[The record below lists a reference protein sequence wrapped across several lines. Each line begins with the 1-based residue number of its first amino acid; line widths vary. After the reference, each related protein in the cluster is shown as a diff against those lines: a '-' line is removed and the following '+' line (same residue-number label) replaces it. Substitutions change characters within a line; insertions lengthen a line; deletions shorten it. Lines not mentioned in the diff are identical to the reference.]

1 MQRGFVF
8 CNTDRDQVLCIN
20 QEKTGFLWKDVES
33 TQVLNQAICLSDL
46 TEAKNICNR
55 IVKSELANDL
65 EIINV
70 ARLYKKFF

>member
-8 CNTDRDQVLCIN
+8 CNPDRDQVLCIN
-20 QEKTGFLWKDVES
+20 KEKTGFLWRDVES
-33 TQVLNQAICLSDL
+33 TQILNQAICLSDL

-55 IVKSELANDL
+55 IMKSELANNL

>member
-8 CNTDRDQVLCIN
+8 CSPDHNQVLCVN
-20 QEKTGFLWKDVES
+20 DAKDGFLWKEVDD
-33 TQVLNQAICLSDL
+33 TKILNQAMCLGDL
-46 TEAKNICNR
+46 TEAKNVCNR
-55 IVKSELANDL
+55 IVERGLAENL

>member
-8 CNTDRDQVLCIN
+8 CSPDQNQVLCIN
-20 QEKTGFLWKDVES
+20 QEKTDFLWKDVEN
-33 TQVLNQAICLSDL
+33 TKVLNQAVCLADL
-46 TEAKNICNR
+46 TEAKNIYKR
-55 IVKSELANDL
+55 IMDKGLADNL

>member
-8 CNTDRDQVLCIN
+8 CSLDHNQVLCVN
-20 QEKTGFLWKDVES
+20 GEKTGFLWKEVDD
-33 TQVLNQAICLSDL
+33 TKVLNQAMCLGDL
-46 TEAKNICNR
+46 TEAKNVYNR
-55 IVKSELANDL
+55 IVEKGLANNL

>member
-8 CNTDRDQVLCIN
+8 CSPDQGQVLCIN
-20 QEKTGFLWKDVES
+20 QEKTEFLWKDVEN
-33 TQVLNQAICLSDL
+33 TKILNQAVCLSDL
-46 TEAKNICNR
+46 TEAKNIYNR
-55 IVKSELANDL
+55 IVDKGLAENL

>member
-8 CNTDRDQVLCIN
+8 CSPDRGQVLCIN
-20 QEKTGFLWKDVES
+20 QEKTGFLWKEVES
-33 TQVLNQAICLSDL
+33 TKVLNQAICLSDL

>member
-8 CNTDRDQVLCIN
+8 CSPDQSQVLCIN
-20 QEKTGFLWKDVES
+20 KEKTDFLWKDVEN
-33 TQVLNQAICLSDL
+33 TKVLNQAVCLGDL
-46 TEAKNICNR
+46 TEAKNIYNR
-55 IVKSELANDL
+55 IVERGLATNL

>member
-8 CNTDRDQVLCIN
+8 CNPDRDQVLCIN
-20 QEKTGFLWKDVES
+20 QEKTGFSWKEVKS
-33 TQVLNQAICLSDL
+33 TAVLNQAICISDL
-46 TEAKNICNR
+46 TEAKNIWNR
-55 IVKSELANDL
+55 IVKSELATDL